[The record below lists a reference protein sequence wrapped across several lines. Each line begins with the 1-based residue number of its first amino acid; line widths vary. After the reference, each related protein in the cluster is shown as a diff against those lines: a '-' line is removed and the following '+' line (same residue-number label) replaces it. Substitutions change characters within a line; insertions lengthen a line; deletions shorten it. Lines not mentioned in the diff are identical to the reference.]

1 MATYTTKQQ
10 KAVLDCLSE
19 RADSPVSAAAI
30 VDALREQGEH
40 IGIATVYR
48 QLESSNGR
56 AASTRSRRTR
66 ARTISSAPT
75 AAHRT
80 AASLS
85 ASAAGAS
92 CTSTATSSRRST
104 SIWSMSTAFPSI
116 PARRCSTACAASVRR
131 AHETHCFLF
140 LALALA
146 FSLTAC
152 TVPVEK
158 ADDGKIQIVATL
170 FPYYDFA
177 RAIAGDRADVTLL
190 LSPGREAHSFEPTP
204 LDAVTISES
213 DVFLYN
219 GGEGEYWVD
228 SMLGAAGENIAV
240 IARMMDYVD
249 ALDEEYVEGMQ
260 GADGH
265 DHDHEHG
272 SHDDHDDHDHDHE
285 EDEHD
290 SDEVEYDEHIWTSP
304 KNAVVLC
311 RAVCD
316 AICKADP
323 ANEDFYR
330 ANCDGYCAQI
340 EALDARFASL
350 CESAPHKLLVFADRF
365 PMLYFCREFGLDYR
379 AAFHGCSGDTEPSLA
394 TIKYLIDKVEDEDIP
409 VVYTIDF
416 GTKKV
421 AAVVSECTGAAVDT
435 LYSMQTVSRADFDA
449 GETYLTLMERNY
461 EALRKGLNE

>member
-1 MATYTTKQQ
+1 MK
-10 KAVLDCLSE
+10 
-19 RADSPVSAAAI
+19 R
-30 VDALREQGEH
+30 
-40 IGIATVYR
+40 IA
-48 QLESSNGR
+48 S
-56 AASTRSRRTR
+56 
-66 ARTISSAPT
+66 
-75 AAHRT
+75 
-80 AASLS
+80 
-85 ASAAGAS
+85 
-92 CTSTATSSRRST
+92 
-104 SIWSMSTAFPSI
+104 F
-116 PARRCSTACAASVRR
+116 
-131 AHETHCFLF
+131 F

-158 ADDGKIQIVATL
+158 ADDGKLQIVTTL

-177 RAIAGDRADVTLL
+177 RAIAQDRADVTLL

-240 IARMMDYVD
+240 VARMMDYVD

-272 SHDDHDDHDHDHE
+272 SHDDHDDHDDHDHDHE

-316 AICKADP
+316 AICRAD
-323 ANEDFYR
+323 AENAAFYR
-330 ANCDGYCAQI
+330 ANCENYCAQL
-340 EALDARFASL
+340 EDLDARFAAL
-350 CESAPHKLLVFADRF
+350 CESAPRRLLIFADRF

-394 TIKYLIDKVEDEDIP
+394 TIKFLIDKVEDENIP

-421 AAVVSECTGAAVDT
+421 AAVVSECTGAAIET

-449 GETYLTLMERNY
+449 GETYLTLMERNF
-461 EALRKGLNE
+461 EALRKGLNA

>member
-1 MATYTTKQQ
+1 MK
-10 KAVLDCLSE
+10 
-19 RADSPVSAAAI
+19 RI
-30 VDALREQGEH
+30 F
-40 IGIATVYR
+40 
-48 QLESSNGR
+48 
-56 AASTRSRRTR
+56 
-66 ARTISSAPT
+66 
-75 AAHRT
+75 
-80 AASLS
+80 SL
-85 ASAAGAS
+85 
-92 CTSTATSSRRST
+92 
-104 SIWSMSTAFPSI
+104 
-116 PARRCSTACAASVRR
+116 
-131 AHETHCFLF
+131 L
-140 LALALA
+140 LALAL
-146 FSLTAC
+146 SLSLCAC
-152 TVPVEK
+152 AAPAEK
-158 ADDGKIQIVATL
+158 ADDGKLQIVTTL

-177 RAIAGDRADVTLL
+177 RAIAQDRADVTLL

-219 GGEGEYWVD
+219 GGEGEYWVE
-228 SMLGAAGENIAV
+228 SMLDAAGEHIAV
-240 IARMMDYVD
+240 ASRMMDYVD

-272 SHDDHDDHDHDHE
+272 SHDDHDHDHE

-290 SDEVEYDEHIWTSP
+290 SDEIEYDEHIWTSP

-316 AICKADP
+316 AICRAD
-323 ANEDFYR
+323 AENAAFYR
-330 ANCDGYCAQI
+330 ANCENYCAQL
-340 EALDARFASL
+340 EDLDARFSAL
-350 CESAPHKLLVFADRF
+350 CESAPRRLLIFADRF
-365 PMLYFCREFGLDYR
+365 PMLYFCREYGLDYR

-394 TIKYLIDKVEDEDIP
+394 TIKFLIDKVENENIP

>member
-1 MATYTTKQQ
+1 MK
-10 KAVLDCLSE
+10 
-19 RADSPVSAAAI
+19 RI
-30 VDALREQGEH
+30 
-40 IGIATVYR
+40 
-48 QLESSNGR
+48 
-56 AASTRSRRTR
+56 
-66 ARTISSAPT
+66 IS
-75 AAHRT
+75 
-80 AASLS
+80 L
-85 ASAAGAS
+85 
-92 CTSTATSSRRST
+92 
-104 SIWSMSTAFPSI
+104 
-116 PARRCSTACAASVRR
+116 
-131 AHETHCFLF
+131 L
-140 LALALA
+140 LALAL
-146 FSLTAC
+146 SLSLAAC
-152 TVPVEK
+152 AAPAEK
-158 ADDGKIQIVATL
+158 ADGGKLQIVTTL

-177 RAIAGDRADVTLL
+177 RAIAQDRADVTLL

-204 LDAVTISES
+204 LDAVTISEA

-240 IARMMDYVD
+240 VARMMDYVD

-316 AICKADP
+316 AICRAD
-323 ANEDFYR
+323 AENAAFYR
-330 ANCDGYCAQI
+330 ANCENYCAQL
-340 EALDARFASL
+340 EDLDARFAAL

-365 PMLYFCREFGLDYR
+365 PMLYFCREYGLDYR

-394 TIKYLIDKVEDEDIP
+394 TIKFLIDKVEDENIP

-421 AAVVSECTGAAVDT
+421 AAVVSECTGAAIET

-461 EALRKGLNE
+461 EALRKGLNA

>member
-1 MATYTTKQQ
+1 MK
-10 KAVLDCLSE
+10 
-19 RADSPVSAAAI
+19 RI
-30 VDALREQGEH
+30 
-40 IGIATVYR
+40 
-48 QLESSNGR
+48 
-56 AASTRSRRTR
+56 
-66 ARTISSAPT
+66 IS
-75 AAHRT
+75 
-80 AASLS
+80 L
-85 ASAAGAS
+85 
-92 CTSTATSSRRST
+92 
-104 SIWSMSTAFPSI
+104 
-116 PARRCSTACAASVRR
+116 
-131 AHETHCFLF
+131 L

-152 TVPVEK
+152 TAPVEK

-177 RAIAGDRADVTLL
+177 RAIVGDRADVTLL

-204 LDAVTISES
+204 LDAVTISEA

-240 IARMMDYVD
+240 VARMMDYVD

-316 AICKADP
+316 AICRAD
-323 ANEDFYR
+323 AENAAFYR
-330 ANCDGYCAQI
+330 ANCENYCAQL
-340 EALDARFASL
+340 EDLDARFAAL
-350 CESAPHKLLVFADRF
+350 CESAPRRLLIFADRF
-365 PMLYFCREFGLDYR
+365 PMLYFCREYGLDYR

-394 TIKYLIDKVEDEDIP
+394 TIKFLIDKVEDENIP

-421 AAVVSECTGAAVDT
+421 AAVVSECTGAAIET

-449 GETYLTLMERNY
+449 GETYLTLMERNF
-461 EALRKGLNE
+461 EALRKGLNA

>member
-1 MATYTTKQQ
+1 MKRIASFLL
-10 KAVLDCLSE
+10 VLALTLSL
-19 RADSPVSAAAI
+19 A
-30 VDALREQGEH
+30 
-40 IGIATVYR
+40 
-48 QLESSNGR
+48 
-56 AASTRSRRTR
+56 
-66 ARTISSAPT
+66 
-75 AAHRT
+75 
-80 AASLS
+80 
-85 ASAAGAS
+85 
-92 CTSTATSSRRST
+92 
-104 SIWSMSTAFPSI
+104 
-116 PARRCSTACAASVRR
+116 ACAAP
-131 AHETHCFLF
+131 A
-140 LALALA
+140 
-146 FSLTAC
+146 
-152 TVPVEK
+152 EK
-158 ADDGKIQIVATL
+158 TDDGKLQIVATL

-177 RAIAGDRADVTLL
+177 RAIVGDRADVTLL

-204 LDAVTISES
+204 LDAVTISEA

-228 SMLGAAGENIAV
+228 SMLDAAGENIAV
-240 IARMMDYVD
+240 VARMMDYVD

-260 GADGH
+260 GAD
-265 DHDHEHG
+265 DHDHG
-272 SHDDHDDHDHDHE
+272 HDDHDHDH
-285 EDEHD
+285 DDHDDHD

-330 ANCDGYCAQI
+330 ANCEDYCAQL
-340 EALDARFASL
+340 EELDARFSAL
-350 CESAPHKLLVFADRF
+350 CESAPRKLLVFADRF
-365 PMLYFCREFGLDYR
+365 PMLYFCREYGLDYR

-394 TIKYLIDKVEDEDIP
+394 TIKFLIDKVEDENIP

>member
-1 MATYTTKQQ
+1 MK
-10 KAVLDCLSE
+10 
-19 RADSPVSAAAI
+19 RI
-30 VDALREQGEH
+30 
-40 IGIATVYR
+40 
-48 QLESSNGR
+48 
-56 AASTRSRRTR
+56 
-66 ARTISSAPT
+66 IS
-75 AAHRT
+75 
-80 AASLS
+80 L
-85 ASAAGAS
+85 
-92 CTSTATSSRRST
+92 
-104 SIWSMSTAFPSI
+104 
-116 PARRCSTACAASVRR
+116 
-131 AHETHCFLF
+131 L
-140 LALALA
+140 LALALTL
-146 FSLTAC
+146 SLTAC
-152 TVPVEK
+152 TVPAEK
-158 ADDGKIQIVATL
+158 ADGGKLQIVTTL

-177 RAIAGDRADVTLL
+177 RAIVQDRADVTLL

-204 LDAVTISES
+204 LDAVTISEA

-219 GGEGEYWVD
+219 GGEGEYWVE
-228 SMLGAAGENIAV
+228 SMLDAAGEHIAV
-240 IARMMDYVD
+240 ASRMMDCVD
-249 ALDEEYVEGMQ
+249 ALNEEYVEGMQ

-272 SHDDHDDHDHDHE
+272 SHDDHDHDHE

-330 ANCDGYCAQI
+330 ANCENYCAQL
-340 EALDARFASL
+340 EDLDARFAAL
-350 CESAPHKLLVFADRF
+350 CESAPRRLLIFADRF
-365 PMLYFCREFGLDYR
+365 PMLYFCREYGLDYR

-394 TIKYLIDKVEDEDIP
+394 TIKFLIDKVEDENIP

-421 AAVVSECTGAAVDT
+421 AAVVSECTGAAIET

-449 GETYLTLMERNY
+449 GETYLTLMERNF
-461 EALRKGLNE
+461 EALRKGLNA

>member
-1 MATYTTKQQ
+1 MK
-10 KAVLDCLSE
+10 
-19 RADSPVSAAAI
+19 R
-30 VDALREQGEH
+30 
-40 IGIATVYR
+40 IA
-48 QLESSNGR
+48 S
-56 AASTRSRRTR
+56 
-66 ARTISSAPT
+66 
-75 AAHRT
+75 
-80 AASLS
+80 
-85 ASAAGAS
+85 
-92 CTSTATSSRRST
+92 
-104 SIWSMSTAFPSI
+104 F
-116 PARRCSTACAASVRR
+116 
-131 AHETHCFLF
+131 F
-140 LALALA
+140 LALAMV

-152 TVPVEK
+152 AAPAEK

-228 SMLGAAGENIAV
+228 SMLDAAGENIAV

-260 GADGH
+260 GVDDH
-265 DHDHEHG
+265 DHDHDE
-272 SHDDHDDHDHDHE
+272 HDDHDDHDHDE
-285 EDEHD
+285 EAHD
-290 SDEVEYDEHIWTSP
+290 SDAVEYDEHIWTSP
-304 KNAVVLC
+304 KNAVLLC

-323 ANEDFYR
+323 SNEAFYR
-330 ANCDGYCAQI
+330 ANCDDYCAQL
-340 EALDARFASL
+340 EALDARFADL
-350 CESAPHKLLVFADRF
+350 CENAPRKFLVFADRF
-365 PMLYFCREFGLDYR
+365 PMLYFCREYGLEYR
-379 AAFHGCSGDTEPSLA
+379 AAFHGCSGDTEPSRA
-394 TIKYLIDKVEDEDIP
+394 TIKFLIDKVEEESIP

-421 AAVVSECTGAAVDT
+421 AAVVSECTGAAVGT

>member
-1 MATYTTKQQ
+1 MKRIASFLF
-10 KAVLDCLSE
+10 ALALVL
-19 RADSPVSAAAI
+19 
-30 VDALREQGEH
+30 
-40 IGIATVYR
+40 
-48 QLESSNGR
+48 
-56 AASTRSRRTR
+56 
-66 ARTISSAPT
+66 
-75 AAHRT
+75 
-80 AASLS
+80 SL
-85 ASAAGAS
+85 A
-92 CTSTATSSRRST
+92 
-104 SIWSMSTAFPSI
+104 
-116 PARRCSTACAASVRR
+116 ACAAP
-131 AHETHCFLF
+131 A
-140 LALALA
+140 
-146 FSLTAC
+146 
-152 TVPVEK
+152 EK
-158 ADDGKIQIVATL
+158 TDDGKIQIVATL

-228 SMLGAAGENIAV
+228 SMLDAAGENIAV

-260 GADGH
+260 GVDDH
-265 DHDHEHG
+265 DHDHDE
-272 SHDDHDDHDHDHE
+272 HDDHDDHDHDE
-285 EDEHD
+285 EAHD
-290 SDEVEYDEHIWTSP
+290 SDAVEYDEHIWTSP
-304 KNAVVLC
+304 KNAVLLC

-323 ANEDFYR
+323 SNEAFYR
-330 ANCDGYCAQI
+330 ANCDDYCAQL
-340 EALDARFASL
+340 EALDARFADL
-350 CESAPHKLLVFADRF
+350 CENAPRKFLVFADRF
-365 PMLYFCREFGLDYR
+365 PMLYFCREYGLEYR

-394 TIKYLIDKVEDEDIP
+394 TIKFLIDKVEEESIP

-421 AAVVSECTGAAVDT
+421 AAVVSECTGAAVGT

>member
-1 MATYTTKQQ
+1 MK
-10 KAVLDCLSE
+10 
-19 RADSPVSAAAI
+19 RI
-30 VDALREQGEH
+30 
-40 IGIATVYR
+40 
-48 QLESSNGR
+48 
-56 AASTRSRRTR
+56 
-66 ARTISSAPT
+66 IS
-75 AAHRT
+75 
-80 AASLS
+80 L
-85 ASAAGAS
+85 
-92 CTSTATSSRRST
+92 
-104 SIWSMSTAFPSI
+104 
-116 PARRCSTACAASVRR
+116 
-131 AHETHCFLF
+131 L
-140 LALALA
+140 LALAL
-146 FSLTAC
+146 SLSLAAC
-152 TVPVEK
+152 AAPAEK
-158 ADDGKIQIVATL
+158 ADGGKLQIVTTL

-177 RAIAGDRADVTLL
+177 RAIAQDRADVTLL

-204 LDAVTISES
+204 LDAVTISEA

-219 GGEGEYWVD
+219 GGEGEYWVE
-228 SMLGAAGENIAV
+228 SMLDAAGEHIAV
-240 IARMMDYVD
+240 ASRMMDYVD

-272 SHDDHDDHDHDHE
+272 SHDDHDHDHE

-330 ANCDGYCAQI
+330 ANCENYCAQL
-340 EALDARFASL
+340 EDLDARFAAL
-350 CESAPHKLLVFADRF
+350 CESAPRRLLIFADRF
-365 PMLYFCREFGLDYR
+365 PMLYFCREYGLDYR

-394 TIKYLIDKVEDEDIP
+394 TIKFLIDKVEDENIP

-421 AAVVSECTGAAVDT
+421 AAVVSECTGAAIET

-449 GETYLTLMERNY
+449 GETYLTLMERNF
-461 EALRKGLNE
+461 EALRKGLNA